1 MCGVIGKKLIWFV
14 SSKMVNIGKIDP
26 VKVFFWFSSAS
37 RDYYFFFNFFPLG
50 KQLSSF
56 ACPGHFPACPGFE
69 TPTWIP
75 KRKSFPGVLECS
87 KSVWLVC
94 SLLSVKY
101 FACYFMN
108 YMLIIFSWFF
118 ILKPLNQCFQLSKPL
133 RSCSMPWTL
142 NCILPEWAQLQKI
155 ILKRRKRN

>member
-1 MCGVIGKKLIWFV
+1 MRRALLGKLNSVNDIYILRKNLGRRSSCPDHFSVIKITFQGSKNIW
-14 SSKMVNIGKIDP
+14 IP
-26 VKVFFWFSSAS
+26 PC
-37 RDYYFFFNFFPLG
+37 PLG

-56 ACPGHFPACPGFE
+56 ACPGHFPACPGFQ

-118 ILKPLNQCFQLSKPL
+118 ILKPLNQCFQLSKPQSL
-133 RSCSMPWTL
+133 CSTPWML
-142 NCILPEWAQLQKI
+142 NCILPKLTQKI
-155 ILKRRKRN
+155 ILKRSK